1 MCVYLVLHSFITQVG
16 LCCCWMTLAFGGCLL
31 HSFSVAIDDHSQRAE
46 HFLVLL
52 WSSCPFIATPT
63 SLPLTPI
70 PDPWQP
76 LIYSLW
82 LTVHLPWQV
91 DEQIHACYAQTMS
104 EWLGCEAIVRQ
115 RERESHAAALA
126 KCSSGASL
134 DSHLHQMMHRDSTI
148 SNEVTGCSQG
158 SQVEGRGW
166 DLLQGAVAGRVRG
179 LGVLAQT

>member
-1 MCVYLVLHSFITQVG
+1 MVLVSFYGHT
-16 LCCCWMTLAFGGCLL
+16 
-31 HSFSVAIDDHSQRAE
+31 
-46 HFLVLL
+46 
-52 WSSCPFIATPT
+52 T

-76 LIYSLW
+76 LIYSLR

-115 RERESHAAALA
+115 RERESHAVALA

-134 DSHLHQMMHRDSTI
+134 DSHLHRMMHRDSTI
-148 SNEVTGCSQG
+148 SNEVMGCSPRG
-158 SQVEGRGW
+158 ARWRVKAGVCFMELLKEG
-166 DLLQGAVAGRVRG
+166 QG